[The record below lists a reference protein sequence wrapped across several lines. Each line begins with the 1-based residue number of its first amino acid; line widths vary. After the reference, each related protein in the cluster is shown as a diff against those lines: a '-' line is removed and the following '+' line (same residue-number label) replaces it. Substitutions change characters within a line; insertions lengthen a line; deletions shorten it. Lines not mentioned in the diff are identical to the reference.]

1 MKNDTS
7 TGFERSLRDVC
18 TTTSFMTNSFDFES
32 FLKEFLDY
40 KKMCDSTLYGG
51 LRILTDYSV
60 GKMVQART
68 HKKKRINKKWRKR
81 FGFKSVPDGDKIY
94 VIPPAGVIVMHPGT
108 YKKLKKAM
116 KNCNQKEIQ
125 K

>member
-1 MKNDTS
+1 MDIEEIQKSLFRS
-7 TGFERSLRDVC
+7 TTVC
-18 TTTSFMTNSFDFES
+18 SSTFDFEKFS
-32 FLKEFLDY
+32 ERLT
-40 KKMCDSTLYGG
+40 TLMEQNSYYFG
-51 LRILTDYSV
+51 LRIVTDASL

-108 YKKLKKAM
+108 YEKLKKAM
-116 KNCNQKEIQ
+116 NNCNQKENS